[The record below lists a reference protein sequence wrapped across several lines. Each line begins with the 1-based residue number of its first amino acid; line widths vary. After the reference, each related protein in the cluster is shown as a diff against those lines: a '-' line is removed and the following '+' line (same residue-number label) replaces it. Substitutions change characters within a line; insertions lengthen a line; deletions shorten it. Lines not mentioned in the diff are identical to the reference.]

1 MKPNATLM
9 GMSNKSNRFSRIIL
23 IGFMGSGKS
32 FFGRHLAKRLGWRFQ
47 DCDALI
53 EKEAQAS
60 ITKIFAKNGEAYFR
74 RLETRVLKRA
84 LKKKQM
90 VLATGGGAV
99 LRSVNRRMI
108 RESGVVVWIRASF
121 ETILKR
127 VRHKSHR
134 PLLNVKFPKRL
145 IVMLMK
151 KRNPYYRQLADVS
164 IRNSTRLF
172 NPQTKKFIKSF
183 LKNSWR
189 SS

>member
-1 MKPNATLM
+1 MKPNETLM
-9 GMSNKSNRFSRIIL
+9 GMSNKSNRFSRIVL

-32 FFGRHLAKRLGWRFQ
+32 FFGRHLAKQLGWRFQ

-53 EKEAQAS
+53 EKEAKAS
-60 ITKIFAKNGEAYFR
+60 IRKIFAKNGEVYFR

-84 LKKKQM
+84 LKKRKM

-99 LRSVNRRMI
+99 LQAVNRRMMG
-108 RESGVVVWIRASF
+108 ESGAVVWMRAPL

-145 IVMLMK
+145 IVMLMR
-151 KRNPYYRQLADVS
+151 KRNPYYRQLADFT
-164 IRNSTRLF
+164 IKNSNRSF
-172 NPQTKKFIKSF
+172 NPQIQKFVKSF
-183 LKNSWR
+183 LKNSR
-189 SS
+189 IGS